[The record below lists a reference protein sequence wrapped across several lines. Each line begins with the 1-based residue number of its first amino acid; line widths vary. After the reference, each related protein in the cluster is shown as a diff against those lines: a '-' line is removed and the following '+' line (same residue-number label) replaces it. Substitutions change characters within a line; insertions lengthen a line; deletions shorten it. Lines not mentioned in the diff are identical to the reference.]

1 MEHLVSGWCN
11 DRSLPESYILPPE
24 KRPGKLTVPLANNI
38 PVIDLGGHD
47 QTDLIQQIFEASQ
60 EFGFFQVINHGV
72 PSNLMDEAMSVFKE
86 FHALSG
92 EDKAIET
99 SKDPNKSC
107 YIYTSSPNYA
117 TEKFHFWRDGLM
129 HHCNPL
135 EKYIQFWPEKPPRY
149 REVVGPYTAEVRKLG
164 FRILE
169 FISQGLGISPDHFSS
184 GLSENQTLLVNHY
197 PPCPDPSLTLGVGKH
212 RDPGGINILL
222 QSDVYGLQVFKDE
235 EWVGVEPIPYAFVV
249 NIGYLLQIISNGKLK
264 GAEHR
269 VVTNSNVARTTASLF
284 INPSSET
291 LVEPAKALI
300 DASNPAF
307 YKSLTYKD
315 FLSKYIAAS
324 SDSKALEE
332 VLS

>member
-1 MEHLVSGWCN
+1 MKHLVSSWCN

-47 QTDLIQQIFEASQ
+47 QTDIIQQIFEASQ

-72 PSNLMDEAMSVFKE
+72 PSNIMDEAMSVFKE

-92 EDKAIET
+92 KDKAIET

-107 YIYTSSPNYA
+107 FIYTSSANYE
-117 TEKFHFWRDGLM
+117 TEKFHLWRDALI

-135 EKYIQFWPEKPPRY
+135 EKCIQFWPEQPPRY

-169 FISQGLGISPDHFSS
+169 FISQGLGISLG
-184 GLSENQTLLVNHY
+184 GLVGIQTLVVNHY
-197 PPCPDPSLTLGVGKH
+197 PPCPDPSLTLGLGKH
-212 RDPGGINILL
+212 MDPVFINILL
-222 QSDVYGLQVFKDE
+222 QSDVHGLQVFKDE
-235 EWVGVEPIPYAFVV
+235 EWIGVEPIPNAFVV
-249 NIGYLLQIISNGKLK
+249 NIGYPLQIISNGKLK

-269 VVTNSNVARTTASLF
+269 VVTNSNVARTTASYFLS
-284 INPSSET
+284 PSNET
-291 LVEPAKALI
+291 LIEPVKSLV
-300 DASNPAF
+300 DASHPAL
-307 YKSLTYKD
+307 YKSLPYKD
-315 FLSKYIAAS
+315 FLIKYVAAS
-324 SDSKALEE
+324 TDSKALEE
-332 VLS
+332 ALSTTV

>member
-1 MEHLVSGWCN
+1 MEHLVSSWCN

-47 QTDLIQQIFEASQ
+47 QTDLIQQILEASQ

-86 FHALSG
+86 FHALSAK
-92 EDKAIET
+92 DKAIET

-107 YIYTSSPNYA
+107 FIYTSSHNYA
-117 TEKFHFWRDGLM
+117 TEKFHFWRDGLV

-135 EKYIQFWPEKPPRY
+135 EKCIQFWPEKPPRY
-149 REVVGPYTAEVRKLG
+149 REVVGPYTAEVSNLA

-169 FISQGLGISPDHFSS
+169 FISQGLGISLG
-184 GLSENQTLLVNHY
+184 GLGANQTLLVNHY
-197 PPCPDPSLTLGVGKH
+197 PLCPDPSLTLGLGKH
-212 RDPGGINILL
+212 IDPVFINILL

-235 EWVGVEPIPYAFVV
+235 EWVGVEPIPNAFVV
-249 NIGYLLQIISNGKLK
+249 NTGYPLQIISNGKLK

-269 VVTNSNVARTTASLF
+269 VVTNSNVARTSASYFLS
-284 INPSSET
+284 PSNET
-291 LVEPAKALI
+291 LIEPAKSLV
-300 DASNPAF
+300 DASHPAL
-307 YKSLTYKD
+307 YKSLPYKD
-315 FLSKYIAAS
+315 FLIKYIAAFT
-324 SDSKALEE
+324 DSKALEE
-332 VLS
+332 ALSTAV

>member
-1 MEHLVSGWCN
+1 MEHLVSSWYN
-11 DRSLPESYILPPE
+11 NRSLPESYILPPE
-24 KRPGKLTVPLANNI
+24 RRLGNLIVPLANNI

-47 QTDLIQQIFEASQ
+47 QTDIIQQILEASQ

-107 YIYTSSPNYA
+107 YIYPSSANYA
-117 TEKFHFWRDGLM
+117 TEKFHLWRDALV
-129 HHCNPL
+129 HNCNPL
-135 EKYIQFWPEKPPRY
+135 EECIQFWPEQPPRY

-169 FISQGLGISPDHFSS
+169 FFSQGLGISLG
-184 GLSENQTLLVNHY
+184 GLVGNQNLVVNHY
-197 PPCPDPSLTLGVGKH
+197 PPCPDPSLTMGLGKH
-212 RDPGGINILL
+212 IDPAFINILL

-235 EWVGVEPIPYAFVV
+235 GWVVVEPIPNAFVV
-249 NIGYLLQIISNGKLK
+249 NIGYPLQIISNGKLK

-269 VVTNSNVARTTASLF
+269 AVTNSNIARTSASFF
-284 INPSSET
+284 ISPSHET
-291 LVEPAKALI
+291 LLEPAKSLV
-300 DASNPAF
+300 DASHPAL
-307 YKSLTYKD
+307 YKPLTNKD
-315 FLSKYIAAS
+315 FIAKYLANF

-332 VLS
+332 ALRTTV